1 MLDTG
6 PLAVPAVF
14 AHTTPVT
21 ATEAQKGTFLIQIEI
36 PDFSRA
42 SIVQGLPKGVPF
54 HLMINCDLAEEV
66 LQQDRSSLWAHLQ

>member
-21 ATEAQKGTFLIQIEI
+21 ATEAQKGTFLRR
-36 PDFSRA
+36 PT
-42 SIVQGLPKGVPF
+42 
-54 HLMINCDLAEEV
+54 INALRGQE
-66 LQQDRSSLWAHLQ
+66 DRPMTL